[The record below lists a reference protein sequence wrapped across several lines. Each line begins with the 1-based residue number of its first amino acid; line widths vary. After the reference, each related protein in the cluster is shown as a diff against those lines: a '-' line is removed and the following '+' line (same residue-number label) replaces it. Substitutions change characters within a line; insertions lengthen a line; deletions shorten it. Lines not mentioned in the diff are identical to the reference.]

1 MTLGEKI
8 KFYRSTLGITQ
19 AQFSN
24 MSGIGLSTV
33 KKLECDLMNPKPQM
47 LMRIANALAVSI
59 NIFTDFDI
67 ETVSDVMSLITK
79 MDEQIEMTFHADYD
93 ENGAPI
99 PSSISISFDH
109 PALNQRLADYVKIR
123 DFQNKINKDRG
134 KYTKPAEV
142 EAFER
147 MDDSLEQA
155 RLTICRDNEIITK
168 ESHDGHI
175 HVKVT
180 T

>member
-19 AQFSN
+19 AQFSAI
-24 MSGIGLSTV
+24 SGIGLSTV
-33 KKLECDLMNPKPQM
+33 KKLERDLMNPKPQM
-47 LMRIANALAVSI
+47 LQKIANALAVSI

-79 MDEQIEMTFHADYD
+79 MDDQIEMTFHAEYD
-93 ENGAPI
+93 EKGLPI
-99 PSSISISFDH
+99 PESISISFDH
-109 PALNQRLADYVKIR
+109 PSLKQKLADYIRVR
-123 DFQNKINKDRG
+123 DFQNKIDNDRG
-134 KYTKPAEV
+134 KYSKPIEV

-147 MDDSLEQA
+147 MDYGLEQG
-155 RLTICRDNEIITK
+155 RLIICRDNEIITK